1 MLNAIAQTFTRL
13 AQAADAPGR
22 ASVAG
27 ATAEFWSLRLVD
39 EREEHVMVRQGV
51 LSPVSTQI
59 NRGAF
64 VSVIAGGGS
73 GYAASCDL
81 TSAGL
86 RAALQQAREWAQRN
100 ARHMLL
106 ETRDLPRPA
115 QQVHYQTPVKQ
126 AWDSIPLAD
135 KIILL
140 HDACAALAT
149 DARIVDRA
157 AWLNRRMTDT
167 LLVSSAGAHI
177 AQRFD
182 YLMPGLMAVANEGA
196 RTQRRTRSDHA
207 GQGGWERL
215 AVLGF
220 PGKAREVAEQA
231 LELLHAPPCPTGVT
245 DVLLMPDQMM
255 LQIHESI
262 GHPLE
267 LDRILGDERNF
278 AGTSFV
284 TQDMFGSYRYGSEL
298 LNVTFDPTRPEQLAS
313 YTCDDDGTAAQRT
326 YLIRDG
332 ILQRPLGG
340 ATSQARSGMPGVA
353 NARACDWNRPA
364 IDRMANLNVEPGDS
378 TFNELVASIEHG
390 VLMDTNSSWSIDD
403 SRNKFQFGCESARV
417 IENGEL
423 KGLLRNPNYRGV
435 SATFWRNLAKVGDRS
450 TFEVLGTP
458 NCGKGEPQQV
468 IHVGHASPACVFRD
482 VDVFGGA
489 D

>member
-1 MLNAIAQTFTRL
+1 MLNDIAQTFAHL
-13 AQAADAPGR
+13 APAVD
-22 ASVAG
+22 
-27 ATAEFWSLRLVD
+27 FWSLRLVD
-39 EREEHVMVRQGV
+39 EREEHLSVRQGV
-51 LSPVSTQI
+51 LSPLSTQL

-64 VSVIAGGGS
+64 VSVINGAGS
-73 GYAASCDL
+73 GYAATCDL
-81 TSAGL
+81 TPSGL
-86 RAALQQAREWAQRN
+86 RAAVQQAHGWARRN
-100 ARHMLL
+100 APHMLL
-106 ETRDLPRPA
+106 DTRDLPRPA
-115 QQVHYQTPVKQ
+115 QHVQYHTPVQ
-126 AWDSIPLAD
+126 QTWDSIPLPD
-135 KIILL
+135 KITLL
-140 HDACAALAT
+140 HDACAALAV
-149 DARIVDRA
+149 DARIVDRVA
-157 AWLNRRMTDT
+157 VLQRRVTDT
-167 LLVSSAGAHI
+167 LLISSTGARIEQH
-177 AQRFD
+177 FD
-182 YLMPGLMAVANEGA
+182 YLLPGLMAVANEGA
-196 RTQRRTRSDHA
+196 RTQRRTGVSDGA

-215 AVLGF
+215 ALLGF

-231 LELLHAPPCPTGVT
+231 LALLHAPTCPVGVT

-284 TQDMFGSYRYGSEL
+284 TRDMFGSYRYGSEL
-298 LNVTFDPTRPEQLAS
+298 LNVTFDPAHPGQLAS
-313 YTCDDDGTAAQRT
+313 YACDDDGSPAEHT

-353 NARACDWNRPA
+353 NARACDWNRPG

-378 TFNELVASIEHG
+378 SFNALVASIEHG
-390 VLMDTNSSWSIDD
+390 VLMETNSSWSIDD
-403 SRNKFQFGCESARV
+403 SRNKFQFGCELARV

-423 KGLLRNPNYRGV
+423 KGLLRSPNYRGV
-435 SATFWRNLAKVGDRS
+435 SATFWRNLVKVGDRS

-468 IHVGHASPACVFRD
+468 IHVGHASPACVFRN

>member
-1 MLNAIAQTFTRL
+1 MLNDIARAFAKL
-13 AQAADAPGR
+13 APAVD
-22 ASVAG
+22 
-27 ATAEFWSLRLVD
+27 FWSLRLVD

-51 LSPVSTQI
+51 LSPLSTQI

-64 VSVIAGGGS
+64 VSVIDGGGS
-73 GYAASCDL
+73 GYAATCDL
-81 TSAGL
+81 TPDGL
-86 RAALQQAREWAQRN
+86 RAALQQARDWAHRN
-100 ARHMLL
+100 APHRLVD
-106 ETRDLPRPA
+106 TNDLPRPA

-126 AWDSIPLAD
+126 GWDSVLLAD
-135 KIILL
+135 KIALL

-157 AWLNRRMTDT
+157 AWLDRRVTET
-167 LLVSSAGAHI
+167 LLVTSAGGHI
-177 AQRFD
+177 AQHFE
-182 YLMPGLMAVANEGA
+182 YVMPGLMAVANEGA
-196 RTQRRTRSDHA
+196 HTQRRTRSDGA

-220 PGKAREVAEQA
+220 PDNAREVAEQA
-231 LELLHAPPCPTGVT
+231 LALLHAPPCPTGAT

-284 TQDMFGSYRYGSEL
+284 TQDMFGSYQYGSKL
-298 LNVTFDPTRPEQLAS
+298 LNVTFDPTRTEQLAS
-313 YTCDDDGTAAQRT
+313 YAYDDDGTAAQRT

-332 ILQRPLGG
+332 VLLRPLGG
-340 ATSQARSGMPGVA
+340 ATSQARSGMLGVA

-378 TFNELVASIEHG
+378 TFSELVASIERG
-390 VLMDTNSSWSIDD
+390 VLMETNSSWSIDD
-403 SRNKFQFGCESARV
+403 SRNKFQFGCELARE
-417 IENGEL
+417 IKNGEL

-435 SATFWRNLAKVGDRS
+435 SATFWRNLVKVGDHS

>member
-1 MLNAIAQTFTRL
+1 MLNDIAQTFAHL
-13 AQAADAPGR
+13 APAVD
-22 ASVAG
+22 
-27 ATAEFWSLRLVD
+27 FWSLRLVD
-39 EREEHVMVRQGV
+39 EREEHLSVRQGV
-51 LSPVSTQI
+51 LAPLSTQI

-64 VSVIAGGGS
+64 VSVIDGAGS
-73 GYAASCDL
+73 GYAATCDL
-81 TSAGL
+81 TPGGL
-86 RAALQQAREWAQRN
+86 RAAVQQAHAWARRN
-100 ARHMLL
+100 APHMLL
-106 ETRDLPRPA
+106 DTRDLPRPA
-115 QQVHYQTPVKQ
+115 QHVQYRTPVQ
-126 AWDSIPLAD
+126 QTWESIALSD
-135 KIILL
+135 KITLL
-140 HDACAALAT
+140 HDACAALAIDT
-149 DARIVDRA
+149 RIVDRVA
-157 AWLNRRMTDT
+157 VLQRRVTDT
-167 LLVSSAGAHI
+167 LLISSSGARIEQH
-177 AQRFD
+177 FD
-182 YLMPGLMAVANEGA
+182 YLLPGLLAVANEGA
-196 RTQRRTRSDHA
+196 RTQRRTGVSDGA

-215 AVLGF
+215 ALLGF
-220 PGKAREVAEQA
+220 PGKAHEVAEQA
-231 LELLHAPPCPTGVT
+231 LALLHAPPCPTGVT

-284 TQDMFGSYRYGSEL
+284 TRDMFGSYRYGSEL
-298 LNVTFDPTRPEQLAS
+298 LNVTFDPTRTGQLAS
-313 YTCDDDGTAAQRT
+313 YACDDDGSPAERT

-378 TFNELVASIEHG
+378 SFSELVASIEHG
-390 VLMDTNSSWSIDD
+390 VLMETNSSWSIDD
-403 SRNKFQFGCESARV
+403 SRNKFQFGCELARV

-423 KGLLRNPNYRGV
+423 KGLLRSPNYRGV
-435 SATFWRNLAKVGDRS
+435 SATFWRNLVKVGDRS

-458 NCGKGEPQQV
+458 HCGKGEPQQV
-468 IHVGHASPACVFRD
+468 IHVGHASPACVFRN

>member
-1 MLNAIAQTFTRL
+1 MLNAIAQRFTQL
-13 AQAADAPGR
+13 APAVD
-22 ASVAG
+22 
-27 ATAEFWSLRLVD
+27 FWSLRLVD
-39 EREEHVMVRQGV
+39 EREEYLSVRQGV
-51 LSPVSTQI
+51 LSPLSTQI

-64 VSVIAGGGS
+64 ISVIDGGGN
-73 GYAASCDL
+73 GYAATCDL
-81 TSAGL
+81 TPGGL
-86 RAALQQAREWAQRN
+86 RAALQQACDWARRN
-100 ARHMLL
+100 APHGLL
-106 ETRDLPRPA
+106 DTRDLPRPA
-115 QQVHYQTPVKQ
+115 QQVHYHTPVKQ
-126 AWDSIPLAD
+126 AWDSIALAD
-135 KIILL
+135 KITLL
-140 HDACAALAT
+140 HDACAALAV
-149 DARIVDRA
+149 DARIVDRVA
-157 AWLNRRMTDT
+157 ALQHRVTDT
-167 LLVSSAGAHI
+167 LLVSSAGGHI
-177 AQRFD
+177 AQHFE
-182 YLMPGLMAVANEGA
+182 YVMPGLLAVANAGA
-196 RTQRRTRSDHA
+196 RTQRRSGVSDA
-207 GQGGWERL
+207 TSQGGWERL
-215 AVLGF
+215 ALLGF

-231 LELLHAPPCPTGVT
+231 LTLLHAPPCPSGVT

-284 TQDMFGSYRYGSEL
+284 TQDMFGSYQYGSKL

-313 YTCDDDGTAAQRT
+313 YACDDDGTAAERT
-326 YLIRDG
+326 LLIRDG
-332 ILQRPLGG
+332 ILLRPLGG
-340 ATSQARSGMPGVA
+340 ATSQARSGMAGVA

-378 TFNELVASIEHG
+378 SFGELVASVERG
-390 VLMDTNSSWSIDD
+390 VLMETNSSWSIDD
-403 SRNKFQFGCESARV
+403 SRNKFQFGCELARV

-435 SATFWRNLAKVGDRS
+435 SATFWRNLVKVGDRS
-450 TFEVLGTP
+450 TFAVLGTP